1 MHSVTHGE
9 GTPLLMIHGFCV
21 DHRLLLSLEPV
32 FAANDGWQRV
42 YVDLPGMGQ
51 SPAGPDI
58 HGAEAVAARISAFI
72 KETFGTRPFAVLG
85 NSFGGLMARRV
96 VSDFGEQVLG
106 LALLCPVVFASHAD
120 RTVPARTVLH
130 RDPAVTESLDPE
142 DAKDYSDIAVI
153 ESQGNWELFRD
164 YALPGLRA
172 FDRRAIGRIAAR
184 YALDSQPEATEYLG
198 PTIIITGRQD
208 HVVGYR
214 DAFEL
219 LEYYPRATI
228 SVIDGAGHNAHLDQP
243 DVVHALLEE
252 WLNRVAMSRVSEV
265 SR

>member
-1 MHSVTHGE
+1 MHSVTHGD

-21 DHRLLLSLEPV
+21 DHRLLLSLEQV
-32 FAANDGWQRV
+32 FSANGNWQRV

-58 HGAEAVAARISAFI
+58 DGAESVAARISAFI

-96 VSDFGEQVLG
+96 VSDFGGQVLG
-106 LALLCPVVFASHAD
+106 LALICPVVFPHHAD
-120 RTVPARTVLH
+120 RTVPARAVLH

-142 DAKDYSDIAVI
+142 DAKDYSDMAVI

-164 YALPGLRA
+164 HALPGLRA

-184 YALDSQPEATEYLG
+184 YALDSQPESTEYLG
-198 PTIIITGRQD
+198 LTLIITGRQD

-243 DVVHALLEE
+243 GLVHELLGD
-252 WLNRVAMSRVSEV
+252 WLNRVSNSRISEF
-265 SR
+265 SS